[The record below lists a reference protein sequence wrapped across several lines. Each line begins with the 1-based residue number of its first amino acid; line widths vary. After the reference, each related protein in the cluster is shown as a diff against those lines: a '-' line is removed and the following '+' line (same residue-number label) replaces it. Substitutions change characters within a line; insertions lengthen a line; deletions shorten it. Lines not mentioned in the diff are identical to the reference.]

1 MKIEFIKSPSPG
13 TMAILAR
20 RSTGQPDV
28 VPKTPGA
35 VGLVQGAL
43 AEMITAADI
52 AEKEAAVQVEEI
64 RGVCPQHITMIAIYG
79 DIAAVDC
86 AITAIKESFANRLNE
101 PDWERDSGV
110 MK

>member
-20 RSTGQPDV
+20 RSTGPDA

-43 AEMITAADI
+43 AEMIAAADI
-52 AEKEAAVQVEEI
+52 AEKEATVQVEEI
-64 RGVCPQHITMIAIYG
+64 RGVCPQHMTMIAIYG

-86 AITAIKESFANRLNE
+86 AIKAIKERLANRLNE
-101 PDWERDSGV
+101 PAWERDSGV